1 VCTVHAHDDRYVVG
15 GIEGRCAV
23 GYFDPALSAGENFAF
38 KCHRDSEHAFAV
50 NSISFHPQHNTFA
63 TSGSV
68 GTFVFWDK
76 DTKSRV
82 KAFSR
87 IPARSSITCGRFSAD
102 GAMFAYAQSYDWAK
116 VPTTLHRCT
125 SPLALPAAH
134 RFLPTQ

>member
-1 VCTVHAHDDRYVVG
+1 VVG

-63 TSGSV
+63 TSGSD